1 MSEPGALD
9 GTAILETMPFASK
22 LGIILDSV
30 APDGVTGRVA
40 WARDLCTASG
50 VMHGGALMSLAD
62 TLGGVCAFLNLPE
75 GANTATI
82 SSSTNFMRAVR
93 SDVTAT
99 ARPLSVGKTVIV
111 VRTEVH
117 DEAGKLAAQV
127 TQAQAVLPASR
138 GQVPAPAAG
147 AS

>member
-1 MSEPGALD
+1 MTEPGETLD
-9 GTAILETMPFASK
+9 GAALLETMPFASK
-22 LGIILDSV
+22 LGIVLDRVTPDEV
-30 APDGVTGRVA
+30 AGRLA
-40 WARDLCTASG
+40 WAQELCTMSG

-99 ARPLSVGKTVIV
+99 ARPLSAGKTVIV
-111 VRTEVH
+111 VRTEIR
-117 DEAGKLAAQV
+117 DDAGKLVAQV
-127 TQAQAVLPASR
+127 TQAQAVIPAR
-138 GQVPAPAAG
+138 RP
-147 AS
+147 